1 MTKTIAIYKKELK
14 SLFVSPLAY
23 VVIAVFLLLTGYFF
37 TGILVASREAS
48 MRYVFG
54 NMAVILLL
62 VTPLFTMRTFAEEHR
77 TGTDELLMT
86 TPLSLHHIVL
96 GKYFAV
102 LTMFVVMLGISA
114 EFPII
119 LARLGKPDIGPLLGG
134 YVGLLLMG
142 ASFIAVG
149 IFASSLTNNQ
159 MVAGIVAF
167 GILLLLWLIEW
178 APSMVGSAYEKF
190 FAELSILRHYADF
203 EKGVID
209 TTHVYYYVALI
220 FVSLFLTVR
229 SLETRRW

>member
-1 MTKTIAIYKKELK
+1 MKKTIAIYKKELK

-23 VVIAVFLLLTGYFF
+23 VVIAIFLTLTGYFF
-37 TGILVASREAS
+37 TGILVATREAS

-102 LTMFVVMLGISA
+102 FTMFAVMLVFSA

-119 LARLGKPDIGPLLGG
+119 LLRLGKPDIGPLLGG
-134 YVGLLLMG
+134 YAGLLLMG

-167 GILLLLWLIEW
+167 AILLILWLIEW
-178 APSMVGSAYEKF
+178 APTMVGTAYEKF
-190 FAELSILRHYADF
+190 FSELSILRHYSDF
-203 EKGVID
+203 EKGVVD
-209 TTHVYYYVALI
+209 TTHIYYYVALV
-220 FVSLFLTVR
+220 FVFLFLTVR